1 MLLWCN
7 ERMEAERSLLAV
19 RVHKNGKKVTR
30 LRDNITLMG
39 GCGRGCTFG
48 EVNIWKHQLLQLL
61 KSFQSRL
68 TTSSK
73 HIWSTKA
80 FRLSTSKYVQP
91 REKYWLLV
99 WYFVGHFGT
108 ERATTNRLFP
118 VECEGLPHSGVEGA
132 TQRYST
138 PLLPVPHSLYHILP
152 HFSVPIV
159 EIVSDC
165 STLVHTV
172 VVSAP
177 TVGKVEH
184 RRGVDHTRSLCHIS
198 HLQI

>member
-1 MLLWCN
+1 MWEGL
-7 ERMEAERSLLAV
+7 
-19 RVHKNGKKVTR
+19 
-30 LRDNITLMG
+30 
-39 GCGRGCTFG
+39 
-48 EVNIWKHQLLQLL
+48 
-61 KSFQSRL
+61 
-68 TTSSK
+68 
-73 HIWSTKA
+73 HIWRSEYLKTSVASIIEKFPQSTDNKLQA
-80 FRLSTSKYVQP
+80 HLVYKDFPIKYVQP